1 MFSLTAL
8 LLKGGGLQNLPRTL
22 RQRRNTV
29 SGLTSKWLVI
39 TTDGGQR
46 ILHERTTH
54 IDRMR
59 DEQLSEALFG
69 KKSRLFVD
77 SGLASLGRRYFLP
90 VGYPASVTSKYTPFL
105 RYNILQV
112 GCISLSKVLS
122 TQAML
127 IAVGMGQGG
136 ALPMAAVITWLLKD
150 GLGHLGSI
158 LVGTRINTKFDS
170 DPKRYKFLSVFL
182 GQAAN
187 LLGILSLAKPGLFLL
202 LTSVSSAFSRVG
214 TLAFT
219 SSRARIYGNFAAA
232 GNLGD
237 LIRCS
242 QAQSTLA
249 TLAGTAVGVGLAP
262 LVGAD
267 VSNILYVFFPLSAA
281 THLLAYKAVGVIEL
295 STLNVHRFELVLR
308 KWFEV
313 GQVPTVEQVASEE
326 KFILRQS
333 LFRVEINP
341 PIDEAIGD
349 EHVIYQ
355 LEKQGY
361 TVIYGTNSQIK
372 LYTNHS
378 AKTDQVIQGMFSAC
392 HLRQFGKLPDA
403 VGWDNLKKALE
414 SQKWDLSM
422 AFIDNIDL
430 RVCLDYYELLSCN
443 SSSFSR

>member
-1 MFSLTAL
+1 MFKRNVL
-8 LLKGGGLQNLPRTL
+8 LHNGGDLHNSARLIKQKLNKI
-22 RQRRNTV
+22 
-29 SGLTSKWLVI
+29 SGLKPQWLVVSVG
-39 TTDGGQR
+39 GGQR
-46 ILHERTTH
+46 ILHERTNH
-54 IDRMR
+54 DDRVL
-59 DEQLSEALFG
+59 DKQLSEALFG
-69 KKSRLFVD
+69 TKSRLFVD
-77 SGLASLGRRYFLP
+77 SGLASVARRYFLP
-90 VGYPASVTSKYTPFL
+90 IGYPDSVTSKYTPFL
-105 RYNILQV
+105 RYNMIQV

-127 IAVGMGQGG
+127 LAVGMGQGG

-182 GQAAN
+182 GQGAN
-187 LLGILSLAKPGLFLL
+187 LLGILSLARPGLFLV
-202 LTSVSSAFSRVG
+202 LTSISSALSRVG

-249 TLAGTAVGVGLAP
+249 TVAGTAVGVCLAP
-262 LVGAD
+262 LIGAD
-267 VSNILYVFFPLSAA
+267 VSKILFVFFPLSAA
-281 THLLAYKAVGVIEL
+281 THLLAYKAVSVIEL
-295 STLNVHRFELVLR
+295 STLNAHRFELVLR

-313 GQVPTVEQVASEE
+313 AQVPTVEQVSSQEQ
-326 KFILRQS
+326 FILCKS

-349 EHVIYQ
+349 EHFIYQ
-355 LEKQGY
+355 LEQQGY
-361 TVIYGTNSQIK
+361 TVRNGIETRIK
-372 LYTNHS
+372 LYIKDS
-378 AKTDQVIQGMFSAC
+378 AKSEQVIQGMFTAC

-403 VGWDNLKKALE
+403 VGWENLRTALE
-414 SQKWDLSM
+414 SQEWDLSI

-430 RVCLDYYELLSCN
+430 RVCLE
-443 SSSFSR
+443 